1 MINDHNVAKL
11 QLEMGSVDLRIESV
25 IFQVQLGHYCH
36 LISHTSHVQLCLVEK
51 VEISLKIQS

>member
-1 MINDHNVAKL
+1 MINDRNGAKL
-11 QLEMGSVDLRIESV
+11 QLVMGSVDIRIESV
-25 IFQVQLGHYCH
+25 KVQVQLGHYCH